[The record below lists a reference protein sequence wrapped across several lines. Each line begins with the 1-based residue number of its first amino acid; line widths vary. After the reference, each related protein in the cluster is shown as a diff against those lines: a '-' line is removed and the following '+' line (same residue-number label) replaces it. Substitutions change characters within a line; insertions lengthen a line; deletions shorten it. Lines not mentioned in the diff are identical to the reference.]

1 MQEFRQH
8 SADWEQQ
15 RLQYQRQVTSLEEQ
29 RKNLAEQ
36 FALIQVTLSLIFF
49 FLWNSVMAL

>member
-1 MQEFRQH
+1 MQEFRQR

-36 FALIQVTLSLIFF
+36 FALIQVTLMYI
-49 FLWNSVMAL
+49 NIQYIY